1 MIIVNWN
8 SREAIRAC
16 LCGIQSRLDER
27 HELIVVD
34 NASSDGSVEMIRA
47 DYPWVKLLP
56 QSGNLGFGAGANV
69 GVAASSGGLL
79 LFLNPDSTAEELS
92 PDAIR
97 DAMKQNADTGIAGIR
112 VLNPDGSLQMSCRRF
127 PIYEAGL
134 FRNTLLGRLFP
145 NNRYLKAYLM
155 LDFQHDRIQ
164 PVDWVSG
171 CAMVVRRECWD
182 AVQGFDERFFM
193 YCEDV
198 DICWRAHK
206 ANWQVQYLPV
216 TSVYH
221 RIGSSTDLAV
231 NNMIRCFHRSHWQF
245 FLKNYYPSSNIFTAA
260 LVWVLLQTRAN
271 LLVLRNYM
279 TWFRTG
285 SPKQIEV

>member
-8 SREAIRAC
+8 SCDSIRTC
-16 LCGIQSRLDER
+16 LSGLQARLDER
-27 HELIVVD
+27 HEVLVVD
-34 NASSDGSVEMIRA
+34 NASSDGSVEMIRSEF
-47 DYPWVKLLP
+47 PWVHVLP
-56 QSGNLGFGAGANV
+56 QAMNLGFGGGANV
-69 GVAASSGGLL
+69 GAAASQGQFL
-79 LFLNPDSTAEELS
+79 LFLNPDSTAAEL
-92 PDAIR
+92 DADALV
-97 DAMKQNADTGIAGIR
+97 DAMKKHADTGIAGIR

-134 FRNTLLGRLFP
+134 FRNTMLGRLFP

-171 CAMVVRRECWD
+171 CAMVVRKACWD
-182 AVQGFDERFFM
+182 TLQGFDERFFM

-216 TSVYH
+216 TSVHH

-231 NNMIRCFHRSHWQF
+231 NKMIRCFHRSHWQF
-245 FLKNYYPSSNIFTAA
+245 YLKNYYPDSNIFTAG
-260 LVWVLLQTRAN
+260 LVWCLLQGRAN
-271 LLVLRNYM
+271 LLVLRNYII
-279 TWFRTG
+279 WLRTG
-285 SPKQIEV
+285 RPKQIRV